1 MQSYRNGEALL
12 KPNAV
17 FYSAI
22 LQAWAKTA
30 TLEGFEK
37 AEWLLRRNVD
47 LYRQGSGY
55 EYTKPHGIMY
65 NAVMDSIARSG
76 IPRAGEKARHLL
88 HEMKTLYDAGD
99 EEMKPSRRS
108 FNAVMLAYRFDGNA
122 VEKIERVLASMENL
136 ADTEGLDVAPNT
148 VSYNTAMKAM
158 VEDREKLS
166 SEERGDAASRAQAL
180 LDRMEERSICPD
192 ATTYSI
198 VIEAWLK
205 CNDEKGGVMANCMLQ
220 KFVNQ
225 VESTK
230 DQDAKL
236 DTDLVWDVVNAY
248 KRGD

>member
-1 MQSYRNGEALL
+1 M
-12 KPNAV
+12 
-17 FYSAI
+17 
-22 LQAWAKTA
+22 
-30 TLEGFEK
+30 
-37 AEWLLRRNVD
+37 
-47 LYRQGSGY
+47 YRQGAGY

-76 IPRAGEKARHLL
+76 IPHAGEKARNLL
-88 HEMKTLYDAGD
+88 NEMRALYDAGD

-108 FNAVMLAYRFDGNA
+108 FNAVMLAYRLDGQA
-122 VEKIERVLASMENL
+122 VEKVENILLSMEEL
-136 ADTEGLDVAPNT
+136 ADEEGLDVAPNT

-158 VEDREKLS
+158 VEDRDLS
-166 SEERGDAASRAQAL
+166 SSKERGDTADGVQGL
-180 LDRMEERSICPD
+180 LERMEERSIVPD

-205 CNDEKGGVMANCMLQ
+205 CNDEKGRVMANCMLQ

-230 DQDAKL
+230 DQDARL
-236 DTDLVWDVVNAY
+236 DPDIVWDVVNAY